1 MPVILSPEAVAD
13 LRDIRAYIARDNPKA
28 ASRVA
33 VRLVAAC
40 DRLDFLP
47 LRGRPGQVPGTRE
60 LPVRPYVI
68 VYRVTPAAV
77 EIVRIWHMAQSR
89 EQDAA
94 T

>member
-1 MPVILSPEAVAD
+1 VIAK
-13 LRDIRAYIARDNPKA
+13 DNPEA

-40 DRLDFLP
+40 DSLDFMP
-47 LRGRPGQVPGTRE
+47 NRGRPGREPGTRE

-68 VYRVTPAAV
+68 VYRVKPSGV

-89 EQDAA
+89 K
-94 T
+94 